1 MALADAQLVAVRRAS
16 QKPTVSPFLMARISS
31 AAADHLSAAQGILAS
46 CPQKKDLSDELT
58 TYVTQDREL
67 AQAAVYRWMGVDA
80 DKAGK
85 VGESLGAIQLSLSLL
100 KKLRG
105 SKLGAITE
113 RAKSELAV
121 CEELERNWRKY
132 NDSVAFEVVLDS
144 ASMQDRVPSGREAL
158 SVKGFVV
165 PKLKFGELVDDG
177 DFNERIAGLRVE
189 DHGDQSEEETRSYA
203 GKGSY
208 Y

>member
-1 MALADAQLVAVRRAS
+1 
-16 QKPTVSPFLMARISS
+16 MARISS
-31 AAADHLSAAQGILAS
+31 TAADHLSAAQGILAS
-46 CPQKKDLSDELT
+46 CPSKRDLADDLT
-58 TYVTQDREL
+58 TYVAQDREL
-67 AQAAVYRWMGVDA
+67 AQASVYRWMGADA

-105 SKLGAITE
+105 SKLSSIAR
-113 RAKSELAV
+113 RANAEFGIV
-121 CEELERNWRKY
+121 EELERNWRRY
-132 NDSVAFEVVLDS
+132 NDSVAFEAVLDT
-144 ASMQDRVPSGREAL
+144 ASVQDRVPSGREVL
-158 SVKGFVV
+158 SVKSFVV

-177 DFNERIAGLRVE
+177 YFNERIEGLRIE
-189 DHGDQSEEETRSYA
+189 EQGEGSEEETRSYA